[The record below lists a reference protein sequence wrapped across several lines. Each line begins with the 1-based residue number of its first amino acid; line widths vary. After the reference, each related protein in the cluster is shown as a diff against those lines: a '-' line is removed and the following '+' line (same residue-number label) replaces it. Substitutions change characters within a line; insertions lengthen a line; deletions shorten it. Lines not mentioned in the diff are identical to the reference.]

1 MYNIGAL
8 NNFRPAYNPYLQKT
22 DMAANINAP
31 QNTNQR
37 STQTT
42 PVKSFAPINF
52 GTAVMFGATQLRTSL
67 TTKEEKNQFDK
78 VSSLVDK
85 NERKELNALL
95 KTGKL
100 LNNNSN
106 NNATTLESLHKIATD
121 TRITGLDKKRL
132 LKDVINRISNP
143 FIITQK
149 FGQIPVSMQNNLILQ
164 EKNAGKNIT
173 ALDMDVKSST
183 CPAASIEFNLAHKM
197 PAEFAR
203 MAEELT
209 SENMAITK
217 KLDVKELSQ
226 GLVDTIWMLNEF
238 GTEHKMDDWNTLNV
252 TMRPDRNAIIRA
264 RIQNTIP
271 DDNQIDQRSAID
283 VLMQSTLM
291 NVGAQNTY
299 DTLIDRRTPK
309 YNDDDSGLIDIEKN
323 FAEELATG
331 KGKVCVTYQQID
343 DSGKLVGYECPQEE
357 TLSHIK
363 STLQKGENVIIG
375 YTYCDNENN
384 VIGGHEI
391 TIIGIE
397 ADRQGNMFF
406 ICNDT
411 DDGVS
416 EPITY
421 PVSELLP
428 KIHHAGIP
436 KTVLVDNVEFVD
448 GWKELMQIYKDTKT
462 QQQVQYA
469 VQNNP
474 LQVLSQPV

>member
-1 MYNIGAL
+1 MYNIATI
-8 NNFRPAYNPYLQKT
+8 NNFKPIYNPYQTKT
-22 DMAANINAP
+22 NMVANINAHKNSP
-31 QNTNQR
+31 Q
-37 STQTT
+37 TQ
-42 PVKSFAPINF
+42 PINNFAPINF
-52 GTAVMFGATQLRTSL
+52 GNAAMFCGISTRTSL
-67 TTKEEKNQFDK
+67 TTNEEKKQFNEISALLDK
-78 VSSLVDK
+78 T
-85 NERKELNALL
+85 ERKELNTLL
-95 KTGKL
+95 KSGKL

-106 NNATTLESLHKIATD
+106 NNTTTLESLHKIATNA
-121 TRITGLDKKRL
+121 RITGLDKKRL

-149 FGQIPVSMQNNLILQ
+149 FGQIPVSMQNEIIQQ
-164 EKNAGKNIT
+164 EKNEGKNIS
-173 ALDMDVKSST
+173 ALDLDVKSST

-209 SENMAITK
+209 SEKMSVTK
-217 KLDVKELSQ
+217 KINVKELSQ

-238 GTEHKMDDWNTLNV
+238 GTEHKMDDWNTLSI

-271 DDNQIDQRSAID
+271 DDNKTDQRSAID

-299 DTLIDRRTPK
+299 DSLVDKRTPK

-375 YTYCDNENN
+375 YTYCDSENN

-397 ADRQGNMFF
+397 ADRQGNMYFV
-406 ICNDT
+406 CNDT

-416 EPITY
+416 EPVTY

-436 KTVLVDNVEFVD
+436 KSVLVDNVEFVD

-474 LQVLSQPV
+474 LQVLNQAT